1 MTELHV
7 LIIEEDFPRKEEPI
21 AGKTSLEWIESSLGD
36 LPFTVTREIAKPLPD
51 ARYIAAVP
59 RSLALMEREYLLS
72 CVKEL
77 EKRSISVAEL
87 GRGKIA
93 RREAFFEEPKIA
105 FHSVCLTDLAESGNR
120 EKAETL
126 LSERIARRLQEE
138 GVILEDPSLVK
149 ISANC
154 VVEKGARIEAFV
166 KLERSIVRS
175 GAVIRSFSTL
185 VGSEVAEGAEVI
197 ESRVYDSVI
206 GKGAKVGPFAYIRM
220 GSAIGEKCRIGDFV
234 EVKAS
239 FVADGAKAAHLT
251 YIGDAEIG
259 VKTNIGCG
267 AVFANYDGKNKHKTK
282 VGNEAFIGANVNLIA
297 PVTVGDGAFIAAATT
312 VTKNVSDGAFVIG
325 RSRAEEKERKK
336 K

>member
-7 LIIEEDFPRKEEPI
+7 FIIEEDFPRKEEPI
-21 AGKTSLEWIESSLGD
+21 AGRTSLEWIKSSLGD
-36 LPFTVTREIAKPLPD
+36 LPFTVTREIGALPE
-51 ARYIAAVP
+51 ARYIAATP
-59 RSLALMEREYLLS
+59 SSFALMEREYLLS

-77 EKRSISVAEL
+77 EKRSIPSAFL

-93 RREAFFEEPKIA
+93 RRDAFFDEPKIS
-105 FHSVCLTDLAESGNR
+105 FHSVCLTDLAEGGNL
-120 EKAETL
+120 EKAEAA
-126 LSERIARRLQEE
+126 LSYRIARRLQEE
-138 GVILEDPSLVK
+138 GAILEDPSLVK
-149 ISANC
+149 ISADSI
-154 VVEKGARIEAFV
+154 VEKGAKIEAFV
-166 KLERSIVRS
+166 RIERSIVRS

-206 GKGAKVGPFAYIRM
+206 GKGAKIGPFAYIRM

-239 FVADGAKAAHLT
+239 LVADGAKAAHLT

-282 VGNEAFIGANVNLIA
+282 VGNEAFIGANVNLVA
-297 PVTVGDGAFIAAATT
+297 PVSVGDGAFIAAGTT

-325 RSRAEEKERKK
+325 RSRAEEKERKIIK
-336 K
+336 